1 MILSRIKISQY
12 FLKSYEPFRAD
23 ISVKVNLS
31 NYAIKTDLINAT
43 RTDLSKLAAKS
54 DLASLKAEVDKL
66 GIDKSILVPV
76 DLSKLSDVVKNGV
89 VKKTA
94 YDQLIAK
101 VNNIDT
107 SGLFLKTM
115 YDTDKSDLEKS
126 KFLIL
131 VGLLKN

>member
-1 MILSRIKISQY
+1 M
-12 FLKSYEPFRAD
+12 
-23 ISVKVNLS
+23 
-31 NYAIKTDLINAT
+31 
-43 RTDLSKLAAKS
+43 SKLAAKS

>member
-43 RTDLSKLAAKS
+43 RIDLSKLAAKS

-107 SGLFLKTM
+107 IG
-115 YDTDKSDLEKS
+115 
-126 KFLIL
+126 
-131 VGLLKN
+131 

>member
-1 MILSRIKISQY
+1 MILSRIKMNQY

-23 ISVKVNLS
+23 ISIIVNLS

-43 RTDLSKLAAKS
+43 KIDLSKLVAKS

-66 GIDKSILVPV
+66 DIDKSIPLPV
-76 DLSKLSDVVKNGV
+76 DLSKLSDTVKNGV

-94 YDQLIAK
+94 YDQLISK

-107 SGLFLKTM
+107 SGFVLKTM
-115 YDTDKSDLEKS
+115 YDTDKSDSEKR

>member
-1 MILSRIKISQY
+1 MSQY
-12 FLKSYEPFRAD
+12 FLKSCETFKAD

-43 RTDLSKLAAKS
+43 RIDLSKLAAKS
-54 DLASLKAEVDKL
+54 DLASLKTEVDKL
-66 GIDKSILVPV
+66 GIDKSIPVPV

-89 VKKTA
+89 VKRTA

-107 SGLFLKTM
+107 SGFVLKTM
-115 YDTDKSDLEKS
+115 YDTDKSDLEKR
-126 KFLIL
+126 KL
-131 VGLLKN
+131 GLLKN